1 MQTTLDC
8 LPCFLRQ
15 TLYAAR
21 LCSPDIQVQKR
32 IMAGILSVL
41 SALDF
46 RLSPPENAVSI
57 YKRIAE
63 LGGCTDPFA
72 GLKEESNK
80 AALKLR
86 PRLEEIIAGAAD
98 PAATAVK
105 LAMAG
110 NIIDYGAQQSFDIEQ
125 TIDNCLAGEPWG
137 GGMAQ
142 FLADAGRAA
151 RILYLGDNCGELV
164 FDGLFIRQLAEQG
177 KEVVLAVKERPIIND
192 ALAGDA
198 VACDLDRY
206 CTVIANGTG
215 CPGTPLS
222 QCSGDFQKVFLNA
235 DLIISKGQG
244 NFETLAGT
252 RGPIYYLL
260 TVKCG
265 VVADHL
271 EQLAGRSATSATGRP
286 PLGAMVLIKNPVS
299 DLDEH

>member
-15 TLYAAR
+15 ALYAAR
-21 LCSPDIQVQKR
+21 LCSPDARVRKR
-32 IMAGILSVL
+32 IMAGILSDL

-63 LGGCTDPFA
+63 LGGCGDPFA
-72 GLKEESNK
+72 ALKKESNR
-80 AALKLR
+80 AALQLR
-86 PRLEEIIAGAAD
+86 PRLEEIITSAAD

-110 NIIDYGAQQSFDIEQ
+110 NIIDYGAQQTFDVEQ
-125 TIDNCLAGEPWG
+125 AIGNCLAGEPWG

-142 FLADAGRAA
+142 FLADVQRAE

-164 FDGLFIRQLAEQG
+164 FDGLFIKQLAGHG

-192 ALAGDA
+192 ALPADA
-198 VACDLDRY
+198 VACGLDQY

-215 CPGTPLS
+215 CPGTPLAR
-222 QCSGDFQKVFLNA
+222 CSGNFRKQFFNA

-252 RGPIYYLL
+252 KGPIYYLL

-271 EQLAGRSATSATGRP
+271 EHLAGRSATSGKGRP
-286 PLGAMVLIKNPVS
+286 ALGTMVLMKNPGAG
-299 DLDEH
+299 LDE

>member
-21 LCSPDIQVQKR
+21 LCNPDLWVQKR
-32 IMAGILSVL
+32 IMTGILSVL
-41 SALDF
+41 SVLDF

-86 PRLEEIIAGAAD
+86 PRLEEIIASAAD
-98 PAATAVK
+98 PAATTVK

-137 GGMAQ
+137 DCMAR
-142 FLADAGRAA
+142 FLADVGRAE

-177 KEVVLAVKERPIIND
+177 KEVVLALKEWPIIND
-192 ALAGDA
+192 ALPVDA
-198 VACDLDRY
+198 VACGLDRY

-222 QCSGDFQKVFLNA
+222 QCSGDFQEVFWNA

-271 EQLAGRSATSATGRP
+271 DRLAGRSATSATGRP
-286 PLGAMVLIKNPVS
+286 ELGTMVLIKNPVS
-299 DLDEH
+299 DS

>member
-21 LCSPDIQVQKR
+21 LCSPDARVQKR
-32 IMAGILSVL
+32 IMAGILSDL
-41 SALDF
+41 SVLDF
-46 RLSPPENAVSI
+46 RLSPPENAVAI
-57 YKRIAE
+57 YTRIAE
-63 LGGCTDPFA
+63 LGGCGDPFA
-72 GLKEESNK
+72 ALKKESNRT
-80 AALKLR
+80 AVQLR
-86 PRLEEIIAGAAD
+86 PRLEEIIASAAD

-110 NIIDYGAQQSFDIEQ
+110 NIIDYGAQQSFDIDQ
-125 TIDNCLAGEPWG
+125 TIGNCLTKEPWG
-137 GGMAQ
+137 SGMAQ
-142 FLADAGRAA
+142 FLADVQRAE

-164 FDGLFIRQLAEQG
+164 FDGLFIKQLAGQG

-192 ALAGDA
+192 ALPADA
-198 VACDLDRY
+198 VACGLDQY
-206 CTVIANGTG
+206 CNVIANGTG
-215 CPGTPLS
+215 CPGTPLTR
-222 QCSGDFQKVFLNA
+222 CSGKFQEQFLNA

-252 RGPIYYLL
+252 KGPIYYLL

-271 EQLAGRSATSATGRP
+271 EQLAGRSATCGAGRP
-286 PLGAMVLIKNPVS
+286 ALGTMVLLKNS
-299 DLDEH
+299 GFGLDE